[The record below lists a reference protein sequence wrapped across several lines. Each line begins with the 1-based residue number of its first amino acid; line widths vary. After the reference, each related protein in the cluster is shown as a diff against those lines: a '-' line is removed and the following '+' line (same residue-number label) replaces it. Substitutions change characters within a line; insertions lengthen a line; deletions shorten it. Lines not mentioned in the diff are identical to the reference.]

1 MRALGPEGGASPT
14 ARVVVPML
22 AAVRPPIVR
31 EPLGRVDRRWFV
43 AAVLAM
49 VAALA
54 AILIVT
60 TPRAQTGDPTVDVA
74 ARLWLAIC
82 TAAIVGVLAARI
94 PRATKGI
101 VVAIVAGAGFMIAAT
116 LVLSANDFGPFGAAL
131 DQSYRTALVTKYAA
145 GWGWVDYAFKGLPVY
160 YPPLTFWLLGRAA
173 ALFSIAPWKMLK
185 IDLLATAF
193 LVPVLTWPIW
203 RRLVGAGAAI
213 GAVLAT
219 LLLFQS
225 WYRLHSWLGV
235 AVFIPWWL
243 WAVLGVGRSP
253 ARSRVELVA
262 ASVIGGALVCTYYFP
277 FVLGAIALVPLLVL
291 RRAAASRGVALP
303 PEDLRRAGIVLA
315 GSAVLSA
322 PYWAPLLVS
331 VLRNGGQV
339 GFNRFYTAGFVDVR
353 FRFLTFDV
361 IGVVMLFGLASLLVT
376 ACRSTV
382 SLALLA
388 LLGAAFVYYL
398 ADYVGVL
405 ANFPLLSTEANDV
418 ADAVLAAGAGI
429 GAVQLW
435 RAAQGS
441 EALRA
446 RLGRSGIAATA
457 AVVATVLGF
466 SLAQTAVEAI
476 PYVAQQRAAR
486 VPTALLAD
494 FQRAAGRPVANTVVL
509 TDISDLPAFLP
520 LYVFNWSNV
529 QTPFS
534 PAGNYQDRTA
544 FLHELSGEQ
553 DPTAFAIA
561 MLHNV
566 FDRVDLVA
574 LRPGSSG
581 VFQYTFYD
589 DAFPRPPIL
598 RTFEFD
604 ASQFRTRTFQ
614 EVDTSQVTVFRIR
627 RAHDPLRSLASC
639 PRDPTRPACQVLGSV
654 TRRYGGDLDGAVADL
669 AARWAS
675 ARGRDPTA
683 TFSGG

>member
-1 MRALGPEGGASPT
+1 
-14 ARVVVPML
+14 ML

-54 AILIVT
+54 AILVVT
-60 TPRAQTGDPTVDVA
+60 TPHAQSGDPTVDVA

-82 TAAIVGVLAARI
+82 TGAIAGVLSARI

-101 VVAIVAGAGFMIAAT
+101 VVAVIAGAAFMVAAT
-116 LVLSANDFGPFGAAL
+116 LILSANDFGPFGAAL

-160 YPPLTFWLLGRAA
+160 YPPLTFWVLGRAA

-185 IDLLATAF
+185 VDLLATAF
-193 LVPVLTWPIW
+193 LVPVLTWPLW

-213 GAVLAT
+213 GAVLGT

-243 WAVLGVGRSP
+243 WAVLGVGRAP
-253 ARSRVELVA
+253 ARGRVELVV
-262 ASVIGGALVCTYYFP
+262 ASVIGGALVCVYYFP
-277 FVLGAIALVPLLVL
+277 FVLGAIALVPLLAL
-291 RRAAASRGVALP
+291 RRSAASRGVALP
-303 PEDLRRAGIVLA
+303 PIDLRRAGIVLG

-322 PYWAPLLVS
+322 PYWAPLIFS

-339 GFNRFYTAGFVDVR
+339 GFNRFYTSDFVDVR

-361 IGVVMLFGLASLLVT
+361 IGVVMLFGLVSLLVT
-376 ACRSTV
+376 ARRSTV
-382 SLALLA
+382 SVALLA
-388 LLGAAFVYYL
+388 LLAAAFVYYL

-429 GAVQLW
+429 GAVELW
-435 RAAQGS
+435 RAAHGS
-441 EALRA
+441 ETLRA
-446 RLGRSGIAATA
+446 RLGRSGITAIAAVTA
-457 AVVATVLGF
+457 AVLGF

-486 VPTALLAD
+486 VPTGLLAD
-494 FQRAAGRPVANTVVL
+494 FQRAAGRPVANSVVL

-520 LYVFNWSNV
+520 VYVFNWSDV

-534 PAGNYQDRTA
+534 PAGNYQDRTS
-544 FLHELSGEQ
+544 FLHRLSLER
-553 DPTAFAIA
+553 DPTAFALA
-561 MLHNV
+561 TLHNV
-566 FDRVDLVA
+566 FDRIDFVA
-574 LRPGSSG
+574 LRPGPSG
-581 VFQYTFYD
+581 AFQYTFYD
-589 DAFPRPPIL
+589 DAFPRPPVE

-604 ASQFRTRTFQ
+604 ASLFQTPAFQ
-614 EVDTSQVTVFRIR
+614 EADTASVTVFRVER
-627 RAHDPLRSLASC
+627 GHDPLRALAGC
-639 PRDPTRPACQVLGSV
+639 PRQPTRAACQVLGSV
-654 TRRYGGDLDGAVADL
+654 ARRYGGDLDAAVTDL
-669 AARWAS
+669 AARWAT
-675 ARGRDPTA
+675 ARGRDPTPSVPGA
-683 TFSGG
+683 